1 MSPGYNFK
9 DFHTNFRD
17 MHGESTVS
25 STWILWANSSLYTH
39 TLQCF
44 CNSIFQ
50 LPICKLVHM
59 SVTTYLCPPPRSWW
73 TSLYRP
79 RLQQSLKFIQ
89 KFVLHTLLL
98 RNYLAYLLEIW
109 YTCSWYYLDVPL
121 WSLWTSLL
129 SPRFQQQ
136 SPKFKISN
144 GSSYAFTADTDM
156 GLASTES

>member
-59 SVTTYLCPPPRSWW
+59 SVTTYLCPPPEVGELHFICRGSSKAWN
-73 TSLYRP
+73 SYKNLY
-79 RLQQSLKFIQ
+79 
-89 KFVLHTLLL
+89 TLLL
-98 RNYLAYLLEIW
+98 RNYLADLLEIW